1 MTCYP
6 HRTAL
11 RHLISADLKVERQL
25 WCTQINR
32 VLANLRIW
40 DTETQ

>member
-6 HRTAL
+6 NETAL
-11 RHLISADLKVERQL
+11 RHLVCADVKEERQL

-32 VLANLRIW
+32 VLANLRVW
-40 DTETQ
+40 NLE